1 MTTKAQID
9 LFLSDP
15 SYLALIGLER
25 EHRLLFITDL
35 SETRVSAF
43 LGWLFRPQEGHGI
56 GDQAFRELLLNV
68 WRTNLREELGH
79 EVLAPRDILGRTFR
93 DLLVHTEYRV
103 HSGKDAGKGRPID
116 LLLVSRQNKL
126 VVAIENKFGSAV
138 HSDQLTAYRKG
149 IAKAFPTYSQI
160 YVYLDSNEENRPG
173 DDYWI
178 PLGYQWLIDL
188 IATHQKSGLL
198 SDRALDALD
207 QFKDYLTE
215 DLALSGQ
222 REEEKDT
229 LIESIARVHS
239 SILDVFRAY
248 RKQRLSDLLED
259 PAVTIHESLLIEY
272 HQRRGLWNDV
282 LDQARHV
289 GVVQAAKR
297 AFGGQLEVATG
308 PAEVRLRLKSWA
320 RFEADSDKN
329 VWVPRVVAWSGREG
343 KGKYNVWSFAN
354 FRGVDP
360 DCEAEVRAAALQ
372 LRGSHLRKPAAAAQ
386 WMRLGLAEGLAI
398 DSAGLHVVSELKR
411 LDKVFTT
418 VKAEAADA

>member
-1 MTTKAQID
+1 MTTKAEID
-9 LFLSDP
+9 FFLSDP
-15 SYLALIGLER
+15 SYLALIGRER

-68 WRTNLREELGH
+68 WRTNRREELGH
-79 EVLAPRDILGRTFR
+79 NVLAPRDILGKTFS

-103 HSGKDAGKGRPID
+103 HSDKSMGRGRPID

-126 VVAIENKFGSAV
+126 VVAIENKYGSAV
-138 HSDQLTAYRKG
+138 HSDQLAAYRKG
-149 IAKAFPTYSQI
+149 ITKSFPSYNQI
-160 YVYLDSNEENRPG
+160 FVYLDSNEGNKPG
-173 DDYWI
+173 DDHWI

-188 IATHQKSGLL
+188 ISTHQKSGLL
-198 SDRALDALD
+198 SNRSLDALN

-229 LIESIARVHS
+229 LIEKIAKSHIAV
-239 SILDVFRAY
+239 LNVFRDY
-248 RKQRLSDLLED
+248 RKERLSALLEN
-259 PAVTIHESLLIEY
+259 PTLTINEPLLIEY
-272 HQRRGLWNDV
+272 HQRRALWNDV

-289 GVVQAAKR
+289 SVVQTAKR
-297 AFGGQLEVATG
+297 AFGDRLEVVTG

-320 RFEADSDKN
+320 KFEADPESN
-329 VWVPRVVAWSGREG
+329 IWVLLVVAWSGREG
-343 KGKYNVWSFAN
+343 RGKYNVWSFAN

-360 DCEAEVRAAALQ
+360 DYEEVLRTAAIQ
-372 LRGSHLRKPAAAAQ
+372 LRGSHLKKPPTAAQ
-386 WMRLGLAEGLAI
+386 WIRLEMAEGLVN
-398 DSAGLHVVSELKR
+398 DSAGSQVVSELNR
-411 LDKVFTT
+411 LDKMLTT
-418 VKAEAADA
+418 LKADA

>member
-9 LFLSDP
+9 FFLSDP
-15 SYLALIGLER
+15 SYLALIGRER

-68 WRTNLREELGH
+68 WRTNRREELGH
-79 EVLAPRDILGRTFR
+79 NVLAPRDILGKTFS

-103 HSGKDAGKGRPID
+103 QSDKSMGRGRPID

-126 VVAIENKFGSAV
+126 VVAIENKYGSAV
-138 HSDQLTAYRKG
+138 HSDQLAAYRKG
-149 IAKAFPTYSQI
+149 ITKSFPSYNQI
-160 YVYLDSNEENRPG
+160 FVYLDSNEGNKPG
-173 DDYWI
+173 DDHWI

-188 IATHQKSGLL
+188 ISTHQKSGLL
-198 SDRALDALD
+198 SNRSLDALN

-229 LIESIARVHS
+229 LIEKIAKSHIAV
-239 SILDVFRAY
+239 LNVFRDY
-248 RKQRLSDLLED
+248 RKERLSALLEN
-259 PAVTIHESLLIEY
+259 PTLTINEPLLIEY
-272 HQRRGLWNDV
+272 HQRRALWNDV

-289 GVVQAAKR
+289 GVVQTAKR
-297 AFGGQLEVATG
+297 AFGDRLEVVTG

-320 RFEADSDKN
+320 KFEADPESN
-329 VWVPRVVAWSGREG
+329 IWVLLVVAWSGREG
-343 KGKYNVWSFAN
+343 RGKYNVWSFAN

-360 DCEAEVRAAALQ
+360 DYEEVLRTAAIQ
-372 LRGSHLRKPAAAAQ
+372 LRGSHLKKPPTAAQ
-386 WMRLGLAEGLAI
+386 WIRLEMAEGLVN
-398 DSAGLHVVSELKR
+398 DSAGSQVVNELNR
-411 LDKVFTT
+411 LDKMLTT
-418 VKAEAADA
+418 LKADA

>member
-1 MTTKAQID
+1 MPTKAQID

-79 EVLAPRDILGRTFR
+79 DVLAPRDILGRTFR
-93 DLLVHTEYRV
+93 DLLVHTEYGVRT
-103 HSGKDAGKGRPID
+103 SNKGRLID

-138 HSDQLTAYRKG
+138 HSGQLTAYRKG
-149 IAKAFPTYSQI
+149 IAKAFSTYRQI
-160 YVYLDSNEENRPG
+160 YVYLDSNEENKAG
-173 DDYWI
+173 DDHWI

-188 IATHQKSGLL
+188 ISTHQKSGLL
-198 SDRALDALD
+198 SDRSLDALD

-222 REEEKDT
+222 REEKKDT
-229 LIESIARVHS
+229 LIESIARNHGAV
-239 SILDVFRAY
+239 LGVFREY
-248 RKQRLSDLLED
+248 RKERLSGLVED
-259 PAVTIHESLLIEY
+259 PAVTVHEPLLIEY

-289 GVVQAAKR
+289 SVVQAAKR
-297 AFGGQLEVATG
+297 AFGDQLEVATG

-320 RFEADSDKN
+320 RFEADPSN
-329 VWVPRVVAWSGREG
+329 NMWVSRVVAWSGREG
-343 KGKYNVWSFAN
+343 RGKYSVWSAAN
-354 FRGVDP
+354 FRGMNP
-360 DCEAEVRAAALQ
+360 DYEVALRTAAIQ
-372 LRGSHLRKPAAAAQ
+372 LRGSRLKRPPAAAQ
-386 WMRLGLAEGLAI
+386 WMRLGLAEDLAT
-398 DSAGLHVVSELKR
+398 DSAGLQAVGELNR
-411 LDKVFTT
+411 LDKVLTT
-418 VKAEAADA
+418 VRATAADA